1 MIDIG
6 AKEDLLQY
14 LLEKG
19 LISDP
24 QKAQVNYF
32 SGGVSGTVA
41 MVCENEDQMLVKQ
54 AMGKLKVRDLW
65 ECDPKRIQVEHNAL
79 LVYER
84 IIPDCVPTPISY
96 DAENYIMIREA
107 VPEDWHMW
115 KEALLDGKLNY
126 QVAEKAIRALF
137 TIHNSTALSDE
148 VREQFQDSQFF
159 YSLRISPYIE
169 YVVEK
174 YPFLKSRAQRV
185 IDFLM
190 NQQIALIHGD
200 YSPKNI
206 LTRDAQICILD
217 LEVAYFGNPCFDVAF
232 FANHFLLKAVR
243 RKEWGTGYLA
253 MLGYMMNLYF
263 SNVAYM
269 DPITVEEQTVQTL
282 GFLFLAR
289 VDGKSPVE
297 YLTNEKDK
305 ELVRK
310 LALTILNENFTT
322 FEQVFR
328 LMRQVVE
335 GKAI

>member
-1 MIDIG
+1 MIDISV
-6 AKEDLLQY
+6 KENLLQY
-14 LLEKG
+14 LLEKD
-19 LISDP
+19 LITDS
-24 QKAQVNYF
+24 QKVQVHYF

-41 MVCENEDQMLVKQ
+41 MVCGNEGKMLVKQ

-79 LVYER
+79 LVYEK
-84 IIPDCVPTPISY
+84 IIPDCVPRPISY
-96 DAENYIMIREA
+96 DEKNYIMIREA

-115 KEALLDGKLNY
+115 KEELLDGELNY

-137 TIHNSTALSDE
+137 TIHNRTAASDE
-148 VREQFQDSQFF
+148 ARAQFRDSQFF
-159 YSLRISPYIE
+159 YFLRINPYIE
-169 YVVEK
+169 HVVEK
-174 YPFLKSRAQRV
+174 YPFLKNRAQQV

-190 NQQIALIHGD
+190 DQKIALIHGD

-217 LEVAYFGNPCFDVAF
+217 MEVAYFGNPCFDVAF

-243 RKEWGTGYLA
+243 RKEWGPGYLA
-253 MLGYMMNLYF
+253 MLRYMMRLYF
-263 SNVAYM
+263 SNITYM
-269 DPITVEEQTVQTL
+269 DPTTVEEQTVRTL

-289 VDGKSPVE
+289 IDGKSPVE
-297 YLTNEKDK
+297 YLTNENDK

-310 LALTILNENFTT
+310 LAVTMLNGNFTT
-322 FEQVFR
+322 FEQVLR
-328 LMRQVVE
+328 LMGQAVE

>member
-1 MIDIG
+1 MIDIST
-6 AKEDLLQY
+6 KEDLLRY
-14 LLEKG
+14 LLEKD

-24 QKAQVNYF
+24 QKAQVHYF
-32 SGGVSGTVA
+32 SGGVSGTAVL
-41 MVCENEDQMLVKQ
+41 VCENGNKMLVKQ
-54 AMGKLKVRDLW
+54 AMGKLKVRDIW

-79 LVYER
+79 LVYEK
-84 IIPDCVPTPISY
+84 IIPDCVPAPISY
-96 DAENYIMIREA
+96 DEKNYIMIREA

-115 KEALLDGKLNY
+115 KEALLDGELNY
-126 QVAEKAIRALF
+126 QVAEKAIRALV
-137 TIHNSTALSDE
+137 TIHNSTAISDE

-159 YSLRISPYIE
+159 YSLRINPYIE

-174 YPFLKSRAQRV
+174 YPFLKNRAQQV

-190 NQQIALIHGD
+190 NQRIALIHGD

-232 FANHFLLKAVR
+232 FANHFLLKAVY
-243 RKEWGTGYLA
+243 RKEWGAGYLA
-253 MLGYMMNLYF
+253 MLSYMMKLYF
-263 SNVAYM
+263 SNVSYM
-269 DPITVEEQTVQTL
+269 ESIAVEEQTVQTI

-297 YLTNEKDK
+297 YLTNENDK

-322 FEQVFR
+322 FEQVFW
-328 LMRQVVE
+328 LMRQVIE